1 MGAVEPHLT
10 VDVVASHLAF
20 DLHMILK
27 EGGDDLR
34 WFDTFDDEYG
44 MGSINNINHTI
55 VGKGII
61 AVDNIVY
68 VSVQRHGS
76 ADL

>member
-20 DLHMILK
+20 DFHMILK
-27 EGGDDLR
+27 EGGDDFR

-44 MGSINNINHTI
+44 MGSINNINQTT
-55 VGKGII
+55 VAKGVI
-61 AVDNIVY
+61 AVHNKVY
-68 VSVQRHGS
+68 VSVQRHES